1 MEPKKAKFF
10 QKYKIVNYPSLD
22 HGAVVI
28 MSSVV
33 GQKELLY
40 EEEMSFT
47 PEFNKTNYNE
57 SIIKYIALKKKC

>member
-1 MEPKKAKFF
+1 MLKKRA
-10 QKYKIVNYPSLD
+10 
-22 HGAVVI
+22 AVVI
-28 MSSVV
+28 MLSVF

-57 SIIKYIALKKKC
+57 SIIKYNVQMKKC